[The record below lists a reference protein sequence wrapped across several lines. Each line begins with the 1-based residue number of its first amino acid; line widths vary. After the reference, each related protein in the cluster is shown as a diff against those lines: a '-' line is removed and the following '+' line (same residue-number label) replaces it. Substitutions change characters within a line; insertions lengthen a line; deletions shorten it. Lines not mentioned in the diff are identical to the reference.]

1 MEVIDMAETLTSS
14 MENYLETIKN
24 LETDKRV
31 VRVKNVAQELKVK
44 MSSVSGA
51 LETLAKEG
59 LISHEKYGYIELT
72 NEGKRLAETI
82 CSRHRTLFKFLT
94 EILGVDPK
102 TADEDACKMEHTVS
116 PLVLEKLVE
125 FVESFPPREKNGR
138 G

>member
-14 MENYLETIKN
+14 MENYLKTIKN
-24 LETDKRV
+24 LEADKGV
-31 VRVKNVAQELKVK
+31 VRVKNIAQELKVK

-59 LISHEKYGYIELT
+59 LVSHEKYGYIQLT
-72 NEGKRLAETI
+72 NKGKGLAEAI
-82 CSRHRTLFKFLT
+82 CSRHQTLFKFLT
-94 EILGVDPK
+94 EVLGVDPK
-102 TADEDACKMEHTVS
+102 TAAEDACKMEHTVS

-125 FVESFPPREKNGR
+125 FVESFPKREKNGR

>member
-1 MEVIDMAETLTSS
+1 MAETLTSS

-24 LETDKRV
+24 LETDKGV

-51 LETLAKEG
+51 LETLAKER
-59 LISHEKYGYIELT
+59 LISHEKYGYIQLT
-72 NEGKRLAETI
+72 DQGKRLAEAI

-94 EILGVDPK
+94 EVLGVDPK
-102 TADEDACKMEHTVS
+102 TADEDACKIEHAVS
-116 PLVLEKLVE
+116 PMVLEKLVE
-125 FVESFPPREKNGR
+125 LVESFSQRKQNWR

>member
-1 MEVIDMAETLTSS
+1 MTETLTSS
-14 MENYLETIKN
+14 MENYLEAIKN
-24 LETDKRV
+24 LETDKGV

-51 LETLAKEG
+51 LETLAREG
-59 LISHEKYGYIELT
+59 LISHEKYGYIQLT
-72 NEGKRLAETI
+72 NKGKGLAEAI

-94 EILGVDPK
+94 EVLGVDPK

-125 FVESFPPREKNGR
+125 FVESFPQREKNGR
-138 G
+138 DVS

>member
-1 MEVIDMAETLTSS
+1 MAERLTSS
-14 MENYLETIKN
+14 MENYLETIRN
-24 LETDKRV
+24 LEKDKGV
-31 VRVKNVAQELKVK
+31 VRVKNIARELKVK

-72 NEGKRLAETI
+72 DEGKKLAEAI
-82 CSRHRTLFKFLT
+82 CSRHRTLFKFFT
-94 EILGVDPK
+94 EVLGVDPK